1 MTEFNRLHAAIFGV
15 VAGVDVAGLAQAVTR
30 RFHLASADPLRLMP
44 AGRCASSWRIR
55 LVLPA
60 PEGAETI

>member
-44 AGRCASSWRIR
+44 AGRCAN
-55 LVLPA
+55 
-60 PEGAETI
+60 GACDE